1 MKYRIIAKLKSGKDV
16 IGYRLGLEGGKQL
29 DLPKIVHSL
38 ASQEEITNAKFNR
51 CDSLEQLDLSSFDTT
66 SVVELTNI
74 FDGCKTDEIQGIDK
88 LINNLNKLDLY
99 L

>member
-1 MKYRIIAKLKSGKDV
+1 MFS
-16 IGYRLGLEGGKQL
+16 
-29 DLPKIVHSL
+29 
-38 ASQEEITNAKFNR
+38 R
-51 CDSLEQLDLSSFDTT
+51 CYSLEQLDLSSFDTT
-66 SVVELTNI
+66 SVVELTNM